1 VKHTCDSEKLQDRH
15 SKLIWARTELRVVRD
30 HITRDVAPQA
40 AQAIRRALKSLDG
53 AIRHNQRMRNKAK
66 SAHYTVLPDDPDYPD
81 DVEAAV
87 LLPI

>member
-1 VKHTCDSEKLQDRH
+1 MKHTRDPDELLGRH
-15 SKLIWARTELRVVRD
+15 CKLIWAQRELRGVRD
-30 HITRDVAPQA
+30 NITPDVAPQA
-40 AQAIRRALKSLDG
+40 AKAIRRALKSLDG

>member
-1 VKHTCDSEKLQDRH
+1 MKHK
-15 SKLIWARTELRVVRD
+15 RTLR
-30 HITRDVAPQA
+30 
-40 AQAIRRALKSLDG
+40 SLDG
-53 AIRHNQRMRNKAK
+53 AIRHNQRMRNQAK